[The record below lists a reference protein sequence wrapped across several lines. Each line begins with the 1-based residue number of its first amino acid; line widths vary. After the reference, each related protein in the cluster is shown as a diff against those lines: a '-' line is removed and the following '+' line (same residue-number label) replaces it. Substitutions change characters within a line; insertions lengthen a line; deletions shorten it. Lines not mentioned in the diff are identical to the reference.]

1 MKDRD
6 ALLGKDYFGH
16 VGEEVLL
23 RGFSAFGLLGVLDV
37 EV

>member
-6 ALLGKDYFGH
+6 ALLGKDYLGMSGKRF
-16 VGEEVLL
+16 LL